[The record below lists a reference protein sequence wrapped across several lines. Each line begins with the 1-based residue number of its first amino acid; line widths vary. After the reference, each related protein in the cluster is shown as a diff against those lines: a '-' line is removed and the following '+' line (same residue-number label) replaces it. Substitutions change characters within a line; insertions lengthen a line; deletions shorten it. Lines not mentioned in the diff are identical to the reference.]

1 MRSSQCTSGSPQEL
15 DEEPDPSKILGLMWD
30 KREDT
35 LEIQL
40 KMNENSSVTKR
51 SILSQLSAI
60 YDLLGVISP
69 TIVEGKRIYRAGCDE
84 KTCWN
89 SEVSSATRRDWLIK
103 NWSNQ
108 LRNVKVPRSIVKE
121 MNKIKGVQLHV
132 FADASNTACSAATV
146 AVVEHST
153 GFVKRLLTSL
163 GFRSTTRQSQ
173 GWN

>member
-1 MRSSQCTSGSPQEL
+1 MHKGESDVQEL
-15 DEEPDPSKILGLMWD
+15 DEEPNPSKILGLMWD

-60 YDLLGVISP
+60 YDPLGVISP
-69 TIVEGKRIYRAGCDE
+69 TIVGGGGEGKRIYREVCDE
-84 KTCWN
+84 KTGWN
-89 SEVSSATRRDWLIK
+89 SEVSSATRRDI
-103 NWSNQ
+103 
-108 LRNVKVPRSIVKE
+108 RNVKVPRSIVKE
-121 MNKIKGVQLHV
+121 MNKIKRVQLHV
-132 FADASNTACSAATV
+132 FADAGNTACSAATV

-153 GFVKRLLTSL
+153 GFVKGLLTSL